1 MSIVVDFPGGNVYH
15 YKRLRTYEKCTGI
28 QLYNCEYSLDISL
41 VDETTWK
48 QRRTKDMSIF
58 MLGID
63 HNMAPVDI
71 RALFAF
77 TRKNTGE
84 ALLKLKKEPGICGC
98 IILSTCNRLVTPVL
112 KGLGEYPKIRQIL
125 VDHVQQAMDA
135 SI

>member
-71 RALFAF
+71 RAKFAF
-77 TRKNTGE
+77 TKKNAGE
-84 ALLKLKKEPGICGC
+84 AMEKLKETAGIHVTCRNTKN
-98 IILSTCNRLVTPVL
+98 IRILCNNCLLYTS
-112 KGLGEYPKIRQIL
+112 
-125 VDHVQQAMDA
+125 DA
-135 SI
+135 ADEL